1 MSSDELHIPFDHLP
15 RILSSLSKDVKE
27 IKNFII
33 HNQKDAYEPDEW
45 MDIRD
50 LCAYHPNHPSKKTVY
65 HWVAIRR
72 IPYHKE
78 GKHILFSRAEI
89 DAWLLKGYHR
99 TSYEMVEESIGYVNN
114 HR

>member
-33 HNQKDAYEPDEW
+33 RNQKDAYEPDEW

-78 GKHILFSRAEI
+78 GKHIRFSRSEI
-89 DAWLLKGYHR
+89 DAWKWLKSR
-99 TSYEMVEESIGYVNN
+99 
-114 HR
+114 

>member
-99 TSYEMVEESIGYVNN
+99 TSDEMVEESIGYVNN

>member
-1 MSSDELHIPFDHLP
+1 MSPDEQISFDHLP

-33 HNQKDAYEPDEW
+33 RSHDDSSEPDEW

-78 GKHILFSRAEI
+78 GKHIRFSRSEI
-89 DAWLLKGYHR
+89 DTWLAKGYHR
-99 TSYEMVEESIGYVNN
+99 TDEELVEDTIDYINN
-114 HR
+114 QR